1 MKLKLFGLLGAAIL
15 PSIVSGGAI
24 GIGSSASTIT
34 FSPPDI
40 TLGSCVGNVCTITGA
55 GSLQGAAVQWSI
67 VTTLSGGNSIT
78 ETGSSITDPLNQQ
91 GATIAFNLNDGPG
104 PDSLAGS
111 VVLSTATDTF
121 NPDLTDIKGTISY
134 SSVTLLTPA
143 LNAYLLANYGALPTV
158 GGTAALDLIVSCGA
172 ATECI
177 PFAGDP
183 AGTVLSATIAPGVS
197 AAAPEPGSIALCGA
211 GMAALL
217 YRLRRRQ

>member
-1 MKLKLFGLLGAAIL
+1 MKLKLLGLLGTALI
-15 PSIVSGGAI
+15 PCIVSGGAI

-34 FSPPDI
+34 FNPPNI
-40 TLGSCVGNVCTITGA
+40 TLGSCVSNVCSITGA
-55 GSLQGAAVQWSI
+55 GSLQGAPVQWSF

-78 ETGSSITDPLNQQ
+78 ETGSSITDPINQQ

-121 NPDLTDIKGTISY
+121 NPDLTDIKGTITY

-143 LNAYLLANYGALPTV
+143 LKTYLLANYGALPTV

-183 AGTVLSATIAPGVS
+183 AGTVLSATIAPG
-197 AAAPEPGSIALCGA
+197 AASTTPEPGSIALCGA
-211 GMAALL
+211 GIGALL
-217 YRLRRRQ
+217 YRLQRRK